1 MARLQIPPIQAYLKR
16 LTTNLNLLMI
26 TIAILVTLWISLI
39 IISVYF
45 FGMANNWAGL
55 AMDHWVLVGIGL
67 LTFFIIITLLLNL
80 LPILIARQKISRK
93 KRKPIFYQGKRVH
106 EYTFPPQSQGGI
118 FSRTYI
124 SIDDNNIVNF
134 RYQMISPDQLWPKKT
149 IKQ

>member
-1 MARLQIPPIQAYLKR
+1 MARAQKSSLHAVFKR
-16 LTTNLNLLMI
+16 LTANPSILMV
-26 TIAILVTLWISLI
+26 TIAILATLWISLV

-55 AMDHWVLVGIGL
+55 VMDHWILVGIGL
-67 LTFFIIITLLLNL
+67 VTLFIIITLILNIP
-80 LPILIARQKISRK
+80 PIFIARQKISRE
-93 KRKPIFYQGKRVH
+93 KRKPIFYQGKRIY

-124 SIDDNNIVNF
+124 TIDDKNIVNF

-149 IKQ
+149 IKT